1 MNTQGIDSTISW
13 SLVFCLFTFHGD
25 SEKKNELRRRFV
37 DIVPRVSYYDRF
49 KSIVVRK

>member
-1 MNTQGIDSTISW
+1 MSTQGIDSTISW
-13 SLVFCLFTFHGD
+13 SFVFCLFTFHGD

-37 DIVPRVSYYDRF
+37 DIYYDRF